1 MIYVFIFYLQTSS
14 NLLGGMRNGN
24 IKENEMLA
32 RAGIKPRTAAGT
44 GTITANTARTA
55 LGNISNRN
63 ALATNNQQGK
73 EVCGVLLCFYFILF
87 ENRPATIK
95 DR

>member
-1 MIYVFIFYLQTSS
+1 
-14 NLLGGMRNGN
+14 
-24 IKENEMLA
+24 MLA
-32 RAGIKPRTAAGT
+32 RAGIKPRTAAAS

-73 EVCGVLLCFYFILF
+73 EVGNNWCFLMSVFLIDCVKNLLRLF
-87 ENRPATIK
+87 TSNAFFFFNGN
-95 DR
+95 